1 MRLMNLC
8 YAALGFAI
16 ARWVFHRQAV
26 AVVDPV
32 NRFRVS
38 GLL

>member
-1 MRLMNLC
+1 MKLMHLC
-8 YAALGFAI
+8 YAAIGFAI

-26 AVVDPV
+26 LVADPV
-32 NRFRVS
+32 ARYRSS